1 MTNKNKAQKLNIE
14 LTNKEYLLEVC
25 GVNDSNLKFLEER
38 LKVQIIPKGNTI
50 SIMGSGSDC
59 YIAYNVIYSIY
70 ELCAT
75 GLDIT
80 LENVKAALKIER
92 NKVQEESND
101 ILKPEPLEAK
111 QFNKNNDLVVTPLVK
126 IAARTKAQKEYI
138 KQLRNNTLT
147 FAAGPAG
154 TGKTYLATALA
165 VEKLMRKEIEKIV
178 LTRPVVEAGENLG
191 FLPGTLE
198 EKIDPYLRP
207 FFDAINE
214 MIGAEKVQKLIEQSV
229 IEIAPLAYMRGR
241 TIKNSFMLLDEAQNT
256 TEMQMKMFLTRLG
269 ENSQVVVTGDLTQV
283 DLPYKV
289 KSGLRDAV
297 ERLDNID
304 DIHIIKFNAKDVI
317 RHELVSKIVKAY
329 ENKHEEDK
337 QKD

>member
-1 MTNKNKAQKLNIE
+1 MTNKNQAQKLDIE
-14 LTNKEYLLEVC
+14 ITNKDYLLQVC
-25 GVNDSNLKFLEER
+25 GVNDEHLKFLEER
-38 LKVQIIPKGNTI
+38 LKVQIFARGNNL
-50 SIMGSGSDC
+50 SIMGQEPDS

-75 GLDIT
+75 GLDIS
-80 LENVKAALKIER
+80 LEHVKSAFKIEK
-92 NKVQEESND
+92 NKEEEHSDD
-101 ILKPEPLEAK
+101 ILKEDNSAK
-111 QFNKNNDLVVTPLVK
+111 KFSNNNNLIVTPLVK
-126 IAARTKAQKEYI
+126 IASRTPAQKHYVE
-138 KQLRNNTLT
+138 QLRKNTVT
-147 FAAGPAG
+147 FAVGPAG

-165 VEKLMRKEIEKIV
+165 VEKLMRKEISKIV

-256 TEMQMKMFLTRLG
+256 TAMQMKMFLTRLG
-269 ENSQVVVTGDLTQV
+269 ENSQMVITGDLSQV
-283 DLPYKV
+283 DLPGKV

-297 ERLDNID
+297 ERLD
-304 DIHIIKFNAKDVI
+304 DIKDIEIVKFKAKDVI
-317 RHELVSKIVKAY
+317 RHELVSKIVQAY
-329 ENKHEEDK
+329 DTEEEK
-337 QKD
+337 QD

>member
-1 MTNKNKAQKLNIE
+1 MTNKNKAEKLNIE
-14 LTNKEYLLEVC
+14 LDNKDYLLQVC

-38 LKVQIIPKGNTI
+38 LKVQIIPRGNTL
-50 SIMGSGSDC
+50 SILGTTHDS

-80 LENVKAALKIER
+80 IDHVKSALKIEK
-92 NKVQEESND
+92 NKDKSYSKD
-101 ILKPEPLEAK
+101 ILSEDKSART
-111 QFNKNNDLVVTPLVK
+111 FNTHNNLIVTPLIKV
-126 IAARTKAQKEYI
+126 AARTPAQKEYI
-138 KQLRNNTLT
+138 EKLRSNTIS
-147 FAAGPAG
+147 FSVGPAG

-165 VEKLMRKEIEKIV
+165 VEKLMRKEISKIV

-256 TEMQMKMFLTRLG
+256 TTMQMKMFLTRLG
-269 ENSQVVVTGDLTQV
+269 ENSQVVVTGDLSQI
-283 DLPYKV
+283 DLPHKE
-289 KSGLRDAV
+289 KSGLKDAV

-304 DIHIIKFNAKDVI
+304 DITILKFTAKDVI
-317 RHELVSKIVKAY
+317 RHELVSKIVQAY
-329 ENKHEEDK
+329 ETEEN
-337 QKD
+337 

>member
-1 MTNKNKAQKLNIE
+1 MNTHAQKLDIE
-14 LTNKEYLLEVC
+14 ISSKDLLLQVC

-38 LKVQIIPKGNTI
+38 LNVQIIPKGNTL
-50 SIMGSGSDC
+50 SIMGQNPDC
-59 YIAYNVIYSIY
+59 FIAYNTIYSIY
-70 ELCAT
+70 ELSAT

-80 LENVKAALKIER
+80 LEHLKSALKIEK
-92 NKVQEESND
+92 NKEKANTGD
-101 ILKPEPLEAK
+101 ILEE
-111 QFNKNNDLVVTPLVK
+111 KNEEKKFYSNNNLVVTPLRK
-126 IAARTKAQKEYI
+126 IAPRTPAQKEYI
-138 KQLRNNTLT
+138 DQLRKNTVS
-147 FAAGPAG
+147 FATGPAG
-154 TGKTYLATALA
+154 TGKTYIATALA
-165 VEKLMRKEIEKIV
+165 VEKLMRKEISKIV

-207 FFDAINE
+207 FFDTVNE

-256 TEMQMKMFLTRLG
+256 TAMQMKMFLTRLG
-269 ENSQVVVTGDLTQV
+269 ENSQMVITGDLSQT
-283 DLPYKV
+283 DLPKRE

-297 ERLDNID
+297 ERLENID
-304 DIHIIKFNAKDVI
+304 DITILKFKAGDVI

-329 ENKHEEDK
+329 ENEDK
-337 QKD
+337 EKRRDD

>member
-1 MTNKNKAQKLNIE
+1 MTHKNKAQKLEIE
-14 LTNKEYLLEVC
+14 LTNKNYLLQVC
-25 GVNDSNLKFLEER
+25 GINDSNLKFLEER
-38 LKVQIIPKGNTI
+38 LAVHIFPKGNKI
-50 SIMGSGSDC
+50 SIMGTEPDC
-59 YIAYNVIYSIY
+59 YIAYNVIYSLY

-80 LENVKAALKIER
+80 LEHVKSAFKIEK
-92 NKVQEESND
+92 NKEDETSDD
-101 ILKPEPLEAK
+101 ILKPQAEVSK
-111 QFNKNNDLVVTPLVK
+111 QFSKNNDLIVTPLVK
-126 IAARTKAQKEYI
+126 IASRTPAQKKYVE
-138 KQLRNNTLT
+138 QLRKNTVN
-147 FAAGPAG
+147 FAVGPAG

-165 VEKLMRKEIEKIV
+165 VEKLMRKEIQKIV

-214 MIGAEKVQKLIEQSV
+214 MIGAEKVQKLMEQSI

-256 TEMQMKMFLTRLG
+256 TSMQMKMFLTRLG
-269 ENSQVVVTGDLTQV
+269 ENSHMVITGDLSQV
-283 DLPYKV
+283 DLPGKV

-297 ERLDNID
+297 ERLEGID
-304 DIHIIKFNAKDVI
+304 DIHVLRFNAKDVI
-317 RHELVSKIVKAY
+317 RHELVSKIVQAY
-329 ENKHEEDK
+329 EKDDENTQEEK
-337 QKD
+337 